1 MLNNDGVKKATYGAP
16 RQILANVEFQYSVG
30 CRVPKTMGVSANGRT
45 LVKAG
50 TPVFIDLGVRD
61 TLPVAEPGAVEETA
75 TGSVVTGAAITKVE
89 VVAATFKTA
98 VSNTAGTYKFKAT
111 VAEGTTTWKLGNDTV
126 TLNTYGITVTGT
138 VANNDEIQVIFTASG
153 TVTANAVLLHDV
165 DVTDAAVGGTKN
177 GTALLWGF
185 VNINRLDSDVQAL
198 VTAGTKI
205 GDVQFLNA

>member
-16 RQILANVEFQYSVG
+16 KQILANVEFQYSVG

-75 TGSVVTGAAITKVE
+75 TGSVVTGEAITKVE

-111 VAEGTTTWKLGNDTV
+111 VAEDTTTWSLGTDTV

-138 VANNDEIQVIFTASG
+138 VANNDEIQVVFTASG

-165 DVTDAAVGGTKN
+165 DVTDAAVGGAKN

-185 VNINRLDSDVQAL
+185 VNINRLDSDVQAM